1 MKNKKSLWL
10 YLVIVFVLSYGWQ
23 YLIYLDGGIESGL
36 ITFTMLFP
44 GLIAL
49 IFIIAKK
56 GFRKVGWGL
65 KKWKYIFPAIFIPL
79 IVALGLSFLI
89 EGLGWGSQIENL
101 FVFNNGMLES
111 TKMGLMLGNQEQTIA
126 FFAGNIIISNLAFLI
141 LGSIITL
148 GEELGWRGYL
158 QEKLLRKYGLTKG
171 LIILGAIWGYWHL
184 PIILMGYNFPSEPVL
199 GALLLMPLGTIF
211 IGIFLGWIY
220 LRSRSIWMPALGHAA
235 LNLFSGLLYGMT
247 MHQSDLSRGLL
258 WIAAWGVVA
267 TFCLINLNKDKP
279 ILWQEA
285 DQITE

>member
-1 MKNKKSLWL
+1 
-10 YLVIVFVLSYGWQ
+10 
-23 YLIYLDGGIESGL
+23 
-36 ITFTMLFP
+36 
-44 GLIAL
+44 
-49 IFIIAKK
+49 
-56 GFRKVGWGL
+56 
-65 KKWKYIFPAIFIPL
+65 
-79 IVALGLSFLI
+79 
-89 EGLGWGSQIENL
+89 
-101 FVFNNGMLES
+101 
-111 TKMGLMLGNQEQTIA
+111 MLGNQEQTIA